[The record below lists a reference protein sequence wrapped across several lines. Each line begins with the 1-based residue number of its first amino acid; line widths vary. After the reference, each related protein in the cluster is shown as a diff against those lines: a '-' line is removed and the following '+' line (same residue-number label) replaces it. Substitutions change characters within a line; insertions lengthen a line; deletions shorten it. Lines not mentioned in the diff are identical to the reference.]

1 MCSSDLAELG
11 PILVKKADHSR
22 RIAGMQRDQRKFA
35 EEATQMAAALGLA
48 GADVIAT
55 SKAVVDRVD
64 LAGKADARSREKTE
78 ELAKA
83 EAKIH
88 EHTGQK
94 TILEQAKARMTG
106 VFGVSSLEEVSQ
118 KLAALRQRE
127 DLTGQM
133 AQAAAEIVEA
143 VGVDT
148 VEAAEAMLGALDR
161 TALEAALIT
170 LEARFKDEDQSCSKL
185 FSEKE
190 NAIAAVDRIGGDAA
204 VAALEERR
212 RTVLVEIE
220 EGARDYL
227 RLRMGAAATEQAL
240 RIYRDRHRSSMM
252 QRASEAFRLVSRGA
266 YARLEPQRRKDSEVL
281 VAIPAGGGSK
291 DADQLSKGTRFQ
303 LYLAL
308 RVAGYHEFARTRSAV
323 PFISDDIMETFDDF
337 RAEEAFRLFGEMAE
351 IGQVIYFTHHRHLCE
366 IAARVCPDV
375 RIHSLERGT
384 EREASDKA
392 RDDALPRGP
401 I

>member
-1 MCSSDLAELG
+1 
-11 PILVKKADHSR
+11 
-22 RIAGMQRDQRKFA
+22 
-35 EEATQMAAALGLA
+35 
-48 GADVIAT
+48 
-55 SKAVVDRVD
+55 VDA
-64 LAGKADARSREKTE
+64 AGKARARYLEKTE
-78 ELAKA
+78 ELARA
-83 EAKIH
+83 QARIEQHETERYILEEAK
-88 EHTGQK
+88 T
-94 TILEQAKARMTG
+94 RMTG
-106 VFGVSSLEEVSQ
+106 VFGVSSLEEVSV
-118 KLAALRQRE
+118 KLTALRQRE
-127 DLTGQM
+127 DLDRQM
-133 AQAAAEIVEA
+133 AQATAEITEA

-148 VEAAEAMLGALDR
+148 VDAAEAVLGALDR
-161 TALEAALIT
+161 AALDVALIGIET
-170 LEARFKDEDQSCSKL
+170 RVEDEDKRCREL
-185 FSEKE
+185 FSAKE
-190 NAIAAVDRIGGDAA
+190 NAVAAVERIGGDAA

-252 QRASEAFRLVSRGA
+252 ERASDAFRLVSRGA
-266 YARLEPQRRKDSEVL
+266 YARLEPQRRKDSEIL

-351 IGQVIYFTHHRHLCE
+351 IGQVIYFTHHRHLCD
-366 IAARVCPDV
+366 IAARVCPEV
-375 RIHSLERGT
+375 RIHSLER
-384 EREASDKA
+384 EAVAPA
-392 RDDALPRGP
+392 R
-401 I
+401 